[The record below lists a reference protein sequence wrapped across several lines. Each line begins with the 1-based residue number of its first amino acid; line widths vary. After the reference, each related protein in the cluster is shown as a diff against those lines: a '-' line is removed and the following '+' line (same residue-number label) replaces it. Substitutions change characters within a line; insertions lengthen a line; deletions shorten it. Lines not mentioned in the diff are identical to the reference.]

1 MKPAIGAAT
10 DAFSLEAVQ
19 AFQLADFAQRCWADR
34 KLLKREATRLAQLAV
49 EHAPTQVLARDY
61 LDDAERA
68 FASQLRDFVMA
79 TQANRLTQLA
89 GDAARIK
96 PEFL

>member
-68 FASQLRDFVMA
+68 FASQLHDFVMA
-79 TQANRLTQLA
+79 QANRLTQLA

>member
-19 AFQLADFAQRCWADR
+19 AIQLADFAQRCGADR

-79 TQANRLTQLA
+79 QANRLSQLA

>member
-19 AFQLADFAQRCWADR
+19 AIQLADFAQRCWADR
-34 KLLKREATRLAQLAV
+34 KLLKCEATRLAQLAV

-68 FASQLRDFVMA
+68 FASQLRDSVMA
-79 TQANRLTQLA
+79 QANRLTQLA